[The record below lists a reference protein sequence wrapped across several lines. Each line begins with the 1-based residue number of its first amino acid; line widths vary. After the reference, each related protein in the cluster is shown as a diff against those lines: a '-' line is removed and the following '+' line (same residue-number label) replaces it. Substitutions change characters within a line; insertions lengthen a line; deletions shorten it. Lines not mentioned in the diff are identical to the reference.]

1 MTPKM
6 TQHGAQLG
14 HFGGSLGSKKSLKNK
29 TPKKYT
35 KKAKGVTRVTGWGSL
50 RNTQIPD
57 IRPPEDGPNTP
68 WRAWRHGGGYTYN
81 TA

>member
-29 TPKKYT
+29 TQKNAQK
-35 KKAKGVTRVTGWGSL
+35 RGSEFYGKHAGGPL
-50 RNTQIPD
+50 ETDKFQTSD
-57 IRPPEDGPNTP
+57 HQEDASNTP
-68 WRAWRHGGGYTYN
+68 WRA
-81 TA
+81 